1 MLRNDP
7 CDESLEDAWHH
18 ALDVLP
24 QELKKYAAASP
35 EIWSMQYP
43 IAEQLLKVKSLS
55 FKEKGDSFSG
65 KLLGIRGQYL
75 MLENGVFNV
84 RAHHGHRVDLEIR

>member
-1 MLRNDP
+1 MRILFLINDINYFV
-7 CDESLEDAWHH
+7 SHR
-18 ALDVLP
+18 LDL
-24 QELKKYAAASP
+24 A
-35 EIWSMQYP
+35 
-43 IAEQLLKVKSLS
+43 LS

-65 KLLGIRGQYL
+65 KLSGIRGQYL

>member
-1 MLRNDP
+1 
-7 CDESLEDAWHH
+7 
-18 ALDVLP
+18 
-24 QELKKYAAASP
+24 
-35 EIWSMQYP
+35 
-43 IAEQLLKVKSLS
+43 LS

>member
-1 MLRNDP
+1 VASHAAQRSLRRIP
-7 CDESLEDAWHH
+7 RRCLASCIRSASK
-18 ALDVLP
+18 
-24 QELKKYAAASP
+24 ELKQYAAASP

-65 KLLGIRGQYL
+65 KLLGYSWT
-75 MLENGVFNV
+75 VFN
-84 RAHHGHRVDLEIR
+84 A